1 MNINPKMKMR
11 KVREEEKTNQME
23 IKRQRLSNYI
33 K

>member
-1 MNINPKMKMR
+1 MYSIQNENDKGK
-11 KVREEEKTNQME
+11 EEEKTNQME

>member
-1 MNINPKMKMR
+1 MYSIQNENEKGK
-11 KVREEEKTNQME
+11 EEEKTNQME

>member
-1 MNINPKMKMR
+1 MYSIQNENEKGK
-11 KVREEEKTNQME
+11 EEEKTNQLE

>member
-1 MNINPKMKMR
+1 MYSIQNENEKGK
-11 KVREEEKTNQME
+11 EEKTNQME